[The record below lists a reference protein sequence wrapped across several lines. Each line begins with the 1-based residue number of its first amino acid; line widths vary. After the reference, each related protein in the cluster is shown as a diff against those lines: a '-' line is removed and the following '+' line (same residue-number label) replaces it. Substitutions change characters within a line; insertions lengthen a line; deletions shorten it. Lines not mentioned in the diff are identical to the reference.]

1 MRNELNRTEFSESL
15 DRRLSGLQDDPWLT
29 AKVLAKAEGE
39 KPVKKLSL
47 GVILVIA
54 LLCVLITGAVAAM
67 LGGWSINDLWNYWV
81 ENGETLLPPDY
92 EQYIENKD
100 ITEEGRQAV
109 CTVTGSYYDGK
120 YMEIT
125 VNVSPVEHALPI
137 NFYNVPDDSVTEI
150 YYNEAV
156 TEEMTVAEYA
166 RKCHEGFVAMIDGE
180 IRAYNEEAGTYVCIG
195 GSITETLNPDG
206 SMTLVLTG
214 ETEEADQRERE
225 VELWI
230 RYQKAAVKENES
242 GRSFEPAG
250 EEEMITIPLKVHPTE
265 SREYVCDGELDFSD
279 VGLKAEKVT
288 LTVTPLDIVCRMDM
302 KVTNSEL
309 YKAQFGEHEIYVME
323 ENDADQTTKY
333 TKREEMSNLWFEFV
347 YAGKETGKAVPG
359 GVAGEESGS
368 GELDSPWAGAVF
380 HVTITASAD
389 AFGDHY
395 MIRPYNRETGERFM
409 PVEFTVRPAEN

>member
-125 VNVSPVEHALPI
+125 VNVSPAENALPI

-180 IRAYNEEAGTYVCIG
+180 IRAYSEEAGTYVCIG
-195 GSITETLNPDG
+195 GSITETSAGAG
-206 SMTLVLTG
+206 SGTV
-214 ETEEADQRERE
+214 DP
-225 VELWI
+225 VP
-230 RYQKAAVKENES
+230 ES
-242 GRSFEPAG
+242 GCEGKRKRP
-250 EEEMITIPLKVHPTE
+250 
-265 SREYVCDGELDFSD
+265 EL
-279 VGLKAEKVT
+279 
-288 LTVTPLDIVCRMDM
+288 
-302 KVTNSEL
+302 
-309 YKAQFGEHEIYVME
+309 
-323 ENDADQTTKY
+323 
-333 TKREEMSNLWFEFV
+333 
-347 YAGKETGKAVPG
+347 
-359 GVAGEESGS
+359 
-368 GELDSPWAGAVF
+368 
-380 HVTITASAD
+380 
-389 AFGDHY
+389 
-395 MIRPYNRETGERFM
+395 
-409 PVEFTVRPAEN
+409 